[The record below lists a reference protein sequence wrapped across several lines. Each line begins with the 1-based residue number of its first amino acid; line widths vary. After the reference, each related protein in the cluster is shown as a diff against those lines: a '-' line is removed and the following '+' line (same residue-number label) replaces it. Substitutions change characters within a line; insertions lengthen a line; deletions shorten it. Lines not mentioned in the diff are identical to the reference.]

1 MKTSEVRALTV
12 EELTEKI
19 ENAKAQ
25 YQQTL
30 LNHAVAPLENPSE
43 IKKARRDIARMQTEL
58 RQRDCNATLTQG
70 ELNK

>member
-30 LNHAVAPLENPSE
+30 LNHAVAPLENPAE
-43 IKKARRDIARMQTEL
+43 IKKARRDIARMMTILTEKK
-58 RQRDCNATLTQG
+58 NA
-70 ELNK
+70 N